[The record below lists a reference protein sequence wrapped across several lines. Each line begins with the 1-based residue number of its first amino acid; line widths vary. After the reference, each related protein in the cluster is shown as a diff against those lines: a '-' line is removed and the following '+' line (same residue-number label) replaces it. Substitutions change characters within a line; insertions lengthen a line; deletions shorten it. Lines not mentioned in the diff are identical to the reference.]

1 MKREAVQ
8 VQSRRLVARSSLRW
22 KTLREAVNIFSIFA
36 ISSSQ
41 LILRL
46 LLPFCLL
53 PCCPVCMDL
62 FCRRFHQA
70 IAKCISPLAEHVFE
84 AGKVLHIV
92 LPGCNTINLCYHLK
106 ESLPEQ
112 VHHIV
117 YILCTSDV
125 WPGDLS
131 HIMWSQYGTNLT
143 ADLSHFRAATRSIL
157 DEYTH
162 HYKRQRILDQSMQ
175 ATAKK
180 KSRQRLSDAVY
191 LDRLDRICIQNS
203 GQNIEM
209 QSL

>member
-1 MKREAVQ
+1 MTAMDDEEDFAETFMNDDA
-8 VQSRRLVARSSLRW
+8 STISGLASSLHNRLT
-22 KTLREAVNIFSIFA
+22 KDAVP
-36 ISSSQ
+36 
-41 LILRL
+41 L
-46 LLPFCLL
+46 
-53 PCCPVCMDL
+53 
-62 FCRRFHQA
+62 QA

-92 LPGCNTINLCYHLK
+92 LPGCNTINVCYHLK
-106 ESLPEQ
+106 ESLPERI
-112 VHHIV
+112 HHIV

-143 ADLSHFRAATRSIL
+143 ADLSHFRAATRRIL

-162 HYKRQRILDQSMQ
+162 HFKRQRILDQSMQ
-175 ATAKK
+175 AAAKK

-191 LDRLDRICIQNS
+191 LDRLDRICTQNS